1 MSYTFSFNFM
11 SKDNYFVRLDN
22 RESINFLSRRSL
34 ANLHEFFAWLV
45 LKQQLNS
52 YGIAVKNI
60 RQWLNGWSSDFEWS

>member
-1 MSYTFSFNFM
+1 M

-34 ANLHEFFAWLV
+34 ANLHAFFAWLV